1 MDGCGRESGEGAK
14 ARVPHELR
22 LVQVHE
28 GLKWDVLGVLA
39 VPQEAMAHPALVR
52 MVLECL
58 GFYMAAN
65 EALVLAEGRGR
76 GGEEE
81 AALGDKMLMTQDSA
95 VVQILLELLV
105 PTIASTHPGPLQL
118 RAAVFGCV
126 HRVFLR
132 RPLVLC
138 QVPLCSV
145 YADIL
150 YMHAYEHVHR
160 CVHRVFLRRPLVLKL
175 VHFQGYA
182 DCLIKAMVD
191 GVPSMSLVRDWYHE
205 LVAQEG
211 TRAGVFAALLGAHVA
226 ARWPMLHTEKMVR
239 QALDRVLVFARADDR
254 VALRRV
260 LPVLPVMAGAFP
272 RSGVDGAVPVA
283 LLVVQVCCVCV
294 CVWVWK

>member
-58 GFYMAAN
+58 AFYMAAN

-118 RAAVFGCV
+118 RAAVFG
-126 HRVFLR
+126 
-132 RPLVLC
+132 
-138 QVPLCSV
+138 
-145 YADIL
+145 
-150 YMHAYEHVHR
+150 

-260 LPVLPVMAGAFP
+260 LPALPVMAGAFP

-283 LLVVQVCCVCV
+283 LLVVQVCCVGV
-294 CVWVWK
+294 CGWAWK